1 MSYYVD
7 VAELEKVRTQ
17 KGLKTD
23 IALER
28 ASGVNRNTIAS
39 VTENGKR
46 PGSRTIE
53 KLAIALE
60 LTPEQTGA
68 IFFAHQ
74 LT

>member
-1 MSYYVD
+1 MSYHVD
-7 VAELEKVRTQ
+7 VAELEKIRTL

-39 VTENGKR
+39 VTGSGRR
-46 PGSRTIE
+46 PGSSTIE

-68 IFFAHQ
+68 IFFAH
-74 LT
+74 